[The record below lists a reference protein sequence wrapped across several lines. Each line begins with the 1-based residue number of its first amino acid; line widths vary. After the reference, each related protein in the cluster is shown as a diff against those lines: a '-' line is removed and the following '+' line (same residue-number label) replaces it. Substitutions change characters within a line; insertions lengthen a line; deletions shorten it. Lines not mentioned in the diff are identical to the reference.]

1 MIMMI
6 WAMDE
11 NHLIGKGNLL
21 PWHYPKDLEYFKKM
35 TSDVSVLMGDMTYQS

>member
-1 MIMMI
+1 
-6 WAMDE
+6 MDE

-35 TSDVSVLMGDMTYQS
+35 TES